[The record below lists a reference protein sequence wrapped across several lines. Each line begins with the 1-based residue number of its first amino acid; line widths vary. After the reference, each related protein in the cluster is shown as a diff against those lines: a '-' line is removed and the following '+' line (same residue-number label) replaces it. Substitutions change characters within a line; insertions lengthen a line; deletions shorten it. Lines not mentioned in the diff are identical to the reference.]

1 MSRPAFRAPSALLDS
16 QILNPGAFLLP
27 SMTLAPP
34 TAPSARPLRVAI
46 LGTRGIPNR
55 YGGFE
60 QFAEYLALGL
70 QERGHEVAVYLPHT
84 HPYAEPT
91 FRGVT
96 LHRVFCPEAWLGAA
110 AHFLYDYLCLRDA
123 VRRGCD
129 IALECG
135 YQSAAISYR
144 LGSLKRTGIVTNMD
158 GLEWNRAKWSPLVR
172 RATKWFESLAV
183 RHSHALVAD
192 NVGIQTYLQATY
204 GAPSHYIP
212 YGAEVIEAPDPT
224 HLEPYAVKPLAFHLL
239 IARLEPENHI
249 EMILEGHQASGSKR
263 PFLVVGHHE
272 TPYGRH
278 LQARFGEDATIRFV
292 GGIYQKPVL
301 DALRRYAYLYF
312 HGHSVGGTNPSLL
325 EAMACGALIVAHD
338 NAFNRAVIGDS
349 AHYVASP
356 AEIAQCIALPEAD
369 LQRAAFTQANQARI
383 RAEFGWPAVVSQYE
397 DLFQSVAAAR
407 GDRP

>member
-1 MSRPAFRAPSALLDS
+1 
-16 QILNPGAFLLP
+16 
-27 SMTLAPP
+27 MTLEPP
-34 TAPSARPLRVAI
+34 TISSARPLRVAI

-70 QERGHEVAVYLPHT
+70 QVRGHEVSVYLPHT
-84 HPYAEPT
+84 HPYTEPT

-96 LHRVFCPEAWLGAA
+96 LHRVFCPEARLGAA

-135 YQSAAISYR
+135 YGTSA
-144 LGSLKRTGIVTNMD
+144 LSLVFQPLRNTRVITNMD
-158 GLEWNRAKWSPLVR
+158 GLEWNRSKWSPFVQRLTR
-172 RATKWFESLAV
+172 RFEAMAV
-183 RHSHALVAD
+183 RHSDALVAD
-192 NVGIQTYLQATY
+192 NVGIQAYLQATY
-204 GAPSHYIP
+204 GASSHYIP

-224 HLEPYAVKPLAFHLL
+224 HLEPYGVEPLAFHLL

-249 EMILEGHQASGSKR
+249 EMILEGHQASGSTR

-278 LQARFGEDATIRFV
+278 LQARFGDDPTIRFV

-356 AEIAQCIALPEAD
+356 AGIAQCIALPEAD

-397 DLFQSVAAAR
+397 DLFYASVATLANCSSR
-407 GDRP
+407 SHRELSFSENPRRDSPND